1 MGRLIYTVQ
10 ASLDGRVADARG
22 DFGFAAPDEEVHAF
36 INDLERDVGIYLYGR
51 RIYEVM
57 TYWQDPPADSHEV
70 EQDYGRVWRAAE
82 KVVYSAS
89 LGAVSTPRTRLERR
103 LDAGAVRELKTAAGG
118 DLSIGGA
125 ALAGSALQLGL
136 VDEVR
141 LFVVPHLVGSGPR
154 ALPEVVTTALEL
166 TEHRAFGN
174 GTVYLHYSL
183 PR

>member
-10 ASLDGRVADARG
+10 ASLDGRVADAQG
-22 DFGFAAPDEEVHAF
+22 DFDFAAPDAEVHAF
-36 INDLERDVGIYLYGR
+36 VNDLERDVGIYLYGR

-57 TYWQDPPADSHEV
+57 RYWQDPPADSHEI
-70 EQDYGRVWRAAE
+70 EQDYGRIWRAAD

-89 LGAVSTPRTRLERR
+89 LKAVSTPRTRLERTF
-103 LDAGAVRELKTAAGG
+103 DADAVRGLKADG
-118 DLSIGGA
+118 DGTLSIGGA
-125 ALAGSALQLGL
+125 ALAGSALQAGL

-141 LFVVPHLVGSGPR
+141 LFLVPHLIGSGPR
-154 ALPEVVTTALEL
+154 ALPDGAAAALTL

-183 PR
+183 SH